1 MPRFLVRVL
10 VPCLLVALAACGGSA
25 AGSAPPAVALAP
37 GEIAMSVTEAGFEP
51 SQLTVKRGE
60 PVKLVITRKTD
71 ATCAKEIVVDEYGV
85 KAELP
90 LNTPVRVTFTP
101 TKTGTLKYGC
111 AMDKMVHGVLTVN

>member
-1 MPRFLVRVL
+1 MSLTRIA
-10 VPCLLVALAACGGSA
+10 LLAALIAACGGSA

-101 TKTGTLKYGC
+101 TKAGTLKYGC